1 METHSESK
9 NGTRILVPEWNPIF
23 CLKTEPRFNK
33 LLEPCFQNENEP
45 QKWFARTRRGG
56 LRETIIGDQKW
67 TLYVRQANQ
76 PRRAL
81 QIRVWQSLWLALLP
95 RGGGLPG
102 AQRARVPRRAAAIP
116 RTAAAPSGSPR
127 DGKATCL
134 RQLHIAPCAH
144 TVKRECTTARVAEQC
159 ARAAAYASLHAYD
172 KLLLVKSEGIQLCG
186 TVGDGSSLKRGTTL
200 QLQNWTSKLKRGN
213 QQLATNL
220 SAPAG

>member
-9 NGTRILVPEWNPIF
+9 NGTRILGPEWNPIF
-23 CLKTEPRFNK
+23 GFKTEPRFNRF
-33 LLEPCFQNENEP
+33 LEPCFQNENEP

-56 LRETIIGDQKW
+56 FRETIIEDQKW

-76 PRRAL
+76 PRRVL
-81 QIRVWQSLWLALLP
+81 QIRVWQSLWLALLDCQAHSERACRAERQP
-95 RGGGLPG
+95 F
-102 AQRARVPRRAAAIP
+102 RARRQRRQARHATAKLSACANCTLRRA
-116 RTAAAPSGSPR
+116 RTQSSVNVPLLAL
-127 DGKATCL
+127 T
-134 RQLHIAPCAH
+134 
-144 TVKRECTTARVAEQC
+144 EQC